1 MGLLSM
7 VFGGVESALSG
18 IADQFKAVQ
27 EQGIDPLKAIV
38 QEVQGGAWK
47 GEGADAFVQEL
58 ESLAIPGIGQVGEA
72 INFFGGCVRQSVNII
87 QQADQAV
94 DSLVSSVLDDVFGF
108 L

>member
-18 IADQFKAVQ
+18 ISEQFSIVT
-27 EQGIDPLKAIV
+27 EQGIDPLKGLV
-38 QEVQGGAWK
+38 QEVQGGAWI

-58 ESLAIPGIGQVGEA
+58 ESLAIPGIGQVGNS
-72 INFFGGCVRQSVNII
+72 INFFGDCVRKSVDVI

-94 DSLVSSVLDDVFGF
+94 DRLVGSVLDDVFAF

>member
-1 MGLLSM
+1 MQLLSM

-18 IADQFKAVQ
+18 IADQFKTVQ

-47 GEGADAFVQEL
+47 GDGADAFVKEL
-58 ESLAIPGIGQVGEA
+58 EALAIPGIGQVGES
-72 INFFGGCVRQSVNII
+72 INFFGNCVRQSVDII
-87 QQADQAV
+87 QQADQAING
-94 DSLVSSVLDDVFGF
+94 LVSSVLDDVFGF